1 LGRIRIS
8 HWQKNP
14 SSHDLA
20 TWLAV
25 YTRTHHEKSVAKRL
39 EELRIEHFLPL
50 YQSRRAWSCNRQ
62 VEVSMPLFPNY
73 IFVRV
78 TPRDQARTLGI
89 PGVIMIVRSGPS
101 AGSIDDF
108 EMQQLQR
115 YLSLGSFQPEPA
127 FSEGS
132 LVRITSG
139 PLIGLVGNVVWRAN
153 SARVVIAVSSIGQGT
168 SVEVSVDQIAPVLKP
183 RDSCVEREAS
193 RSEALLTSE

>member
-1 LGRIRIS
+1 
-8 HWQKNP
+8 
-14 SSHDLA
+14 
-20 TWLAV
+20 
-25 YTRTHHEKSVAKRL
+25 
-39 EELRIEHFLPL
+39 
-50 YQSRRAWSCNRQ
+50 
-62 VEVSMPLFPNY
+62 MPLFPNY

-193 RSEALLTSE
+193 RSEALPTSE